1 MNTLTIDTTSTS
13 TRTPE
18 EQLRIAQGKQAKAAW
33 RAWLAQG
40 GQPSAAQL
48 AIYAFLR
55 GAAIEKAFAPITNP
69 NKLSNGQ
76 SRWQGRDAA
85 LQLALQRRH
94 QEWAPFAT
102 MLEGAQSEEL
112 RWPQGAK
119 AYVAGS
125 HPLLDAFKQEA
136 EAIRARKDA

>member
-1 MNTLTIDTTSTS
+1 MNTLTINAPSQALRTS
-13 TRTPE
+13 E
-18 EQLRIAQGKQAKAAW
+18 EQQRIIQGKQAKSAW

-40 GQPSAAQL
+40 NQPSAAQL

-55 GAAIEKAFAPITNP
+55 GAAIEKSFTPITNA
-69 NKLSNGQ
+69 NKLANGQ
-76 SRWQGRDAA
+76 YRWQGRDSA

-94 QEWAPFAT
+94 QEWAPFAQL
-102 MLEGAQSEEL
+102 LEGAQSEDL

-136 EAIRARKDA
+136 EAVRARKDA